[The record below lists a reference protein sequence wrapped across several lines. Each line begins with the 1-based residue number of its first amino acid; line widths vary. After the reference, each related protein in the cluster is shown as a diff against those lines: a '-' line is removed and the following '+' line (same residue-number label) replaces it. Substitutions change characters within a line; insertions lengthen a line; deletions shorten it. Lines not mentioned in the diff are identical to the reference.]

1 MAVPE
6 ASAFKGLS
14 DEANGSCAG
23 RHAINPLVWGSAS
36 HVLGEGVVTPL
47 QKRKEAACPS
57 HGPVGRD
64 LAWARA
70 VRGMSLWVH
79 LPARLPYPPREDV
92 QEGISHS
99 RLAAAAPSKGR

>member
-1 MAVPE
+1 MAAPE
-6 ASAFKGLS
+6 ASAFKGLG

-23 RHAINPLVWGSAS
+23 RRAVNPLVWGSAS
-36 HVLGEGVVTPL
+36 QGLGEGVATPL

-57 HGPVGRD
+57 PGPVGRD
-64 LAWARA
+64 LTRARA
-70 VRGMSLWVH
+70 VRGMSLWAH

-99 RLAAAAPSKGR
+99 RSAAAAPSKGR